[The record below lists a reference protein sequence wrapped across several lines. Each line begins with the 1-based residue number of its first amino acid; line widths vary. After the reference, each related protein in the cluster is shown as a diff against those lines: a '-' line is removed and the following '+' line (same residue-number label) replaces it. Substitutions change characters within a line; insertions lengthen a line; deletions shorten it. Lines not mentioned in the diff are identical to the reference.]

1 MEGIRDKEG
10 NWRDQQHDI
19 VVVLVDYF
27 KDLFSSCEVNGS
39 QDVDVLS
46 CIPTVIDDEMNG
58 MLSQDFNE

>member
-1 MEGIRDKEG
+1 MAGSATRYS
-10 NWRDQQHDI
+10 
-19 VVVLVDYF
+19 VVLVDYF
-27 KDLFSSCEVNGS
+27 KDLFSSCEANGS